1 MVLWRK
7 VRTSKHTNPMKILK
21 FLAALIALF
30 VVNVNA
36 AQRTYPPDFFSIV
49 GTASLTNAASGIT
62 TASGIVPVGNGYPI
76 IQFAQCI
83 TDVTNSGIRFSI
95 GTGTNVAV
103 FTSTNVAST
112 IVQAVGTQF
121 AANDVVVVSYA
132 PNDVTNQ
139 YERKVVSAVT
149 ATNITFTT
157 ATAYPTTAGDL
168 IFRMQTNAWLTVQGQ
183 STIGT
188 NAVRFDVGGGPLFV
202 GPANLPVLVDVV
214 AATNAQLYN
223 VSGRY
228 QPVPK

>member
-1 MVLWRK
+1 MTQSQNLK
-7 VRTSKHTNPMKILK
+7 TIKPMKITSI
-21 FLAALIALF
+21 LAALLALF
-30 VVNVNA
+30 CVTVNA
-36 AQRTYPPDFFSIV
+36 AQKTYPAEFFSVV
-49 GTASLTNAASGIT
+49 GTQSLTNAGVT
-62 TASGIVPVGNGYPI
+62 TASGIVPVGDGYPI

-95 GTGTNVAV
+95 ATGTNTTV

-112 IVQAVGTQF
+112 IIQAVGSQF
-121 AANDVVVVSYA
+121 AANDVVIVSYS

-139 YERKVVSAVT
+139 YERKIVSAVT

-157 ATAYPTTAGDL
+157 ATAYPTSVGD
-168 IFRMQTNAWLTVQGQ
+168 IVFRMQTNAWLTVQGQ

-188 NAVRFDVGGGPLFV
+188 NAVRFDAGGAPLFV
-202 GPANLPVLVDVV
+202 GPANAPVLVDVV

-228 QPVPK
+228 DSTGLKP